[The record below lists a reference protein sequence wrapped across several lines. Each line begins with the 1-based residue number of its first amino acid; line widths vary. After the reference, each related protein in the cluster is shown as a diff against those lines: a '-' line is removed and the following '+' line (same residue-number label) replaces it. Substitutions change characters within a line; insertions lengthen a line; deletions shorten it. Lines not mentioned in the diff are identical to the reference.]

1 MFVRESTRRQKS
13 TPKAQYRAGSAI
25 SAPSTHE
32 RPNEQAVHCSRGRRG
47 ESMCSRGR
55 TAGRRAAEAE
65 QASKWSSKCSKAL
78 FFPFGVAPAAINCI
92 ASNLRID
99 QGSARETS
107 QSRDG
112 QSAGDLPRAA
122 ESAILRVRAGTSSS
136 AAPCSGGPHGAWHPP
151 EQRFHARG
159 DAQALPTLL
168 DRRGGLLRR
177 QRPHERLRSFGHFS

>member
-1 MFVRESTRRQKS
+1 MYVPPRAKNRHFRI
-13 TPKAQYRAGSAI
+13 QYRWGGG
-25 SAPSTHE
+25 
-32 RPNEQAVHCSRGRRG
+32 CSVGCR
-47 ESMCSRGR
+47 
-55 TAGRRAAEAE
+55 AEAE
-65 QASKWSSKCSKAL
+65 QASKWSSKCSKAI